1 MLQMNVVYWLMLIIV
16 SFPPRL
22 PLVNEKSM
30 SWILYKDWAD
40 HYVKGHLTNC
50 LLLPIM
56 ANTVQK
62 FSNYV
67 P

>member
-1 MLQMNVVYWLMLIIV
+1 MLIIV

-56 ANTVQK
+56 ANTLQK